1 MKSVQ
6 ITYDAKVK
14 IGTSY
19 ERGEACTQLDFLDDK
34 VVESLIADLNSVLKY
49 NPDFDYHKKKEWTTT
64 WINNFKG
71 TVCISIGQ
79 NEQERWPAYI
89 VRVVGKGI
97 DKKTGGPI
105 EFATLQTGL

>member
-34 VVESLIADLNSVLKY
+34 VVESLIADLNAALLNRVR
-49 NPDFDYHKKKEWTTT
+49 T
-64 WINNFKG
+64 G
-71 TVCISIGQ
+71 SICF
-79 NEQERWPAYI
+79 R
-89 VRVVGKGI
+89 R
-97 DKKTGGPI
+97 
-105 EFATLQTGL
+105 LLL

>member
-34 VVESLIADLNSVLKY
+34 GCGE
-49 NPDFDYHKKKEWTTT
+49 PD
-64 WINNFKG
+64 
-71 TVCISIGQ
+71 
-79 NEQERWPAYI
+79 R
-89 VRVVGKGI
+89 
-97 DKKTGGPI
+97 
-105 EFATLQTGL
+105 

>member
-34 VVESLIADLNSVLKY
+34 VVESLIADLNALALVRSASDAYLY
-49 NPDFDYHKKKEWTTT
+49 EHAARTNLHSDFNQDDS
-64 WINNFKG
+64 G
-71 TVCISIGQ
+71 RC
-79 NEQERWPAYI
+79 
-89 VRVVGKGI
+89 
-97 DKKTGGPI
+97 
-105 EFATLQTGL
+105 